1 MSIILTGG
9 GTGGHLTII
18 DAVVEHLNE
27 KPIYIGSTKG
37 QDRNWFENDKRFK
50 RCYFIDSVTIAD
62 KGILGKFLALWH
74 TAKEALEISK
84 VLKQE
89 NAKVVFSVGGFSAA
103 PASVAAIMLRVPL
116 IIHEQNAYT
125 GILNRYLKPFAK
137 SFISTFEDSDIKL
150 SYPVKQVFF
159 DKARVRDKIKTILI
173 SGGSQGSVALNNF
186 ALKLAPYFKERGIRI
201 YHQAGVKNLDKVIED
216 YKKINVEAKIFGF
229 TKEMPKI
236 IEEADFAIA
245 RAGASTLWEMTANG
259 LPALFVPYPYAA
271 NDHQYYNA
279 KFLVDKGL
287 AWVCRDKD
295 LKEDIVLDILDK
307 DLSSISK
314 ELIKLIEPNG
324 AKNLSKYIENFTIN
338 THL

>member
-18 DAVVEHLNE
+18 DAVVEHLDE

-37 QDRNWFENDKRFK
+37 QDRSWFEDDIRFEK
-50 RCYFIDSVTIAD
+50 SYFIDSVTVAD
-62 KGILGKFLALWH
+62 KGIFGKIFSLWH
-74 TAKEALEISK
+74 TAKVALEIRR
-84 VLKQE
+84 VLKDKD
-89 NAKVVFSVGGFSAA
+89 AKVVFSVGGFSAA
-103 PASVAAIMLRVPL
+103 PASVASLMLRVPL
-116 IIHEQNAYT
+116 IIHEQNAYV
-125 GILNRYLKPFAK
+125 GILNRYLRPFAS
-137 SFISTFEDSDIKL
+137 SFISTFEDGNLSN

-159 DKARVRDKIKTILI
+159 DNQRVRGGVKSILI

-186 ALKLAPYFKERGIRI
+186 AIKLAIIFKRRGIKI
-201 YHQAGVKNLDKVIED
+201 YHQAGLNNVDLVKQEYENLGVDAEV
-216 YKKINVEAKIFGF
+216 FGF
-229 TKEMPKI
+229 TKDMPKI

-279 KFLVDKGL
+279 KHLVDRGL

-295 LKEDIVLDILDK
+295 LNEDIVLDILDK
-307 DLSSISK
+307 DLSSISR
-314 ELIKLIEPNG
+314 ELIKQIEPNG
-324 AKNLSKYIENFTIN
+324 AKLLAKHIEEFI
-338 THL
+338 